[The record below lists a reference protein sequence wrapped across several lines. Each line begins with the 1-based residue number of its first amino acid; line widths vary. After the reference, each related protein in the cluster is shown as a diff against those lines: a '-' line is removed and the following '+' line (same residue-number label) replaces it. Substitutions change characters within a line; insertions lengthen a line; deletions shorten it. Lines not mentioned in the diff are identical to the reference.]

1 MEQSVTRGTGR
12 AYESHWSSW
21 VRFMREA
28 MNDEDPYLRNW
39 SEGDRSALVCLFLR
53 RRYQDGLRGKQATA
67 VTAGMRLEFSK
78 ALLPTG
84 FLDSALLTAARTA
97 CRMSTAEL
105 RGKKD
110 RGANPDVKTPLCES
124 VLLGMRASLW
134 EGKGWGRGDIDGR
147 MVYLACMWGY
157 DQTARVSEYTAPER
171 NQEDHCIRAGDLT
184 FELRG
189 GQRLVGGEGLR
200 EREGLLG
207 SQVEGCWVQAS
218 SHKTGSRVKAKLIGR
233 RSAEEAQFLED
244 LVEWNVRA
252 GVMAEDKLFTRYLGR
267 GDGTFSRKYLTAR
280 MVRDQLKATA
290 EVEGLDPAFISAH
303 SLRKA
308 AATHMRALGVTGDDM
323 RDRGNYAAG
332 SQVMGNT
339 YDYSAAGHG
348 PLSSNSLVAGG
359 RRPDVGDVRRHFQ
372 GRPDLESARHLGSIL
387 GEGDRDP
394 SLGPP

>member
-134 EGKGWGRGDIDGR
+134 EGKG
-147 MVYLACMWGY
+147 
-157 DQTARVSEYTAPER
+157 
-171 NQEDHCIRAGDLT
+171 
-184 FELRG
+184 
-189 GQRLVGGEGLR
+189 GGEGILMDGWCTWLACGDMIKPPVCR
-200 EREGLLG
+200 NIRHQSG
-207 SQVEGCWVQAS
+207 
-218 SHKTGSRVKAKLIGR
+218 TR
-233 RSAEEAQFLED
+233 RI
-244 LVEWNVRA
+244 
-252 GVMAEDKLFTRYLGR
+252 
-267 GDGTFSRKYLTAR
+267 TAY
-280 MVRDQLKATA
+280 VLA
-290 EVEGLDPAFISAH
+290 I
-303 SLRKA
+303 
-308 AATHMRALGVTGDDM
+308 
-323 RDRGNYAAG
+323 
-332 SQVMGNT
+332 
-339 YDYSAAGHG
+339 
-348 PLSSNSLVAGG
+348 
-359 RRPDVGDVRRHFQ
+359 
-372 GRPDLESARHLGSIL
+372 
-387 GEGDRDP
+387 
-394 SLGPP
+394 